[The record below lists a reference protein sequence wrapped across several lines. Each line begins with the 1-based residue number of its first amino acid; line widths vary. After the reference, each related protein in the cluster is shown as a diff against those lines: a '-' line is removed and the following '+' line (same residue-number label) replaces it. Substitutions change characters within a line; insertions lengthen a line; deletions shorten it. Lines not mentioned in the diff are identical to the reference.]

1 MTTANDAAENPFTS
15 TSITQEI
22 VVTLYR
28 IKTINSIAREGLDLL
43 GKQFSVSAE
52 EPEAQG
58 IIVRSSRVNTD
69 EYDSLLAVARA
80 GAGVNNITVSRA
92 TDKGICVFNTPGAN
106 ANAVVDLVFPMIG
119 VWQRNIWKGI
129 DFCNS
134 LKEIDPEK
142 VGGEVEK
149 RKSAFRGVEIAGKT
163 LAVIGLGQI
172 GVRLANGGIH
182 RHMNVKG
189 FDPKP
194 VLANIHMLLP
204 EVQLTQSLNDC
215 IGEADIVSL
224 HIPLMDKTRGL
235 VNHDFI
241 SRMKKGAVL
250 VNYARGPIVEE
261 QAILDGLA
269 DGQLGGY
276 IADFPT
282 KKLIGHDKILLTPH
296 LGASTSESEENC
308 AVMAV
313 RELSNYLRYGNITNS
328 VNFPNI
334 ETIPSD
340 LVKDRLIVINK
351 DVPGM
356 IAFITKVIS
365 GYNINID
372 SFKNESNGRLGYNI
386 IDMESGISP
395 DVVAEIEANEN
406 VIRTRVIS
414 FSR

>member
-1 MTTANDAAENPFTS
+1 M
-15 TSITQEI
+15 
-22 VVTLYR
+22 TLYR
-28 IKTINSIAREGLDLL
+28 IRTINSIAREGLDLL
-43 GKQFSVSAE
+43 GKQFSVSDSE
-52 EPEAQG
+52 TDPQG

-69 EYDSLLAVARA
+69 DFQSLLAVARA
-80 GAGVNNITVSRA
+80 GAGVNNITVGRA
-92 TDKGICVFNTPGAN
+92 TEKGICVFNTPGAN

-134 LKEIDPEK
+134 LKEIDPET
-142 VGGEVEK
+142 VGAEVEK

-182 RHMNVKG
+182 RHMDVRG

-204 EVQLTQSLNDC
+204 EVQLTHSLNDC

-224 HIPLMDKTRGL
+224 HIPLMEKTRGL

-241 SRMKKGAVL
+241 KRMKRGAVL

-282 KKLIGHDKILLTPH
+282 KKLIGHEKILLT
-296 LGASTSESEENC
+296 
-308 AVMAV
+308 
-313 RELSNYLRYGNITNS
+313 
-328 VNFPNI
+328 
-334 ETIPSD
+334 
-340 LVKDRLIVINK
+340 
-351 DVPGM
+351 
-356 IAFITKVIS
+356 
-365 GYNINID
+365 
-372 SFKNESNGRLGYNI
+372 
-386 IDMESGISP
+386 
-395 DVVAEIEANEN
+395 
-406 VIRTRVIS
+406 
-414 FSR
+414 

>member
-1 MTTANDAAENPFTS
+1 MTAF
-15 TSITQEI
+15 
-22 VVTLYR
+22 R
-28 IKTINSIAREGLDLL
+28 IKKINNIGREGLALL
-43 GKQFSVSAE
+43 GKQFSVSGK
-52 EPEAQG
+52 EPDPQG
-58 IIVRSSRVNTD
+58 ILVRSSLVNTD
-69 EYDSLLAVARA
+69 DYNSLLAVARA
-80 GAGVNNITVSRA
+80 GAGVNNISVDRA
-92 TDKGICVFNTPGAN
+92 TQRGICVFNTPGAN

-129 DFCNS
+129 DFCDS
-134 LKEIDPEK
+134 LNDIDPEK

-149 RKSAFRGVEIAGKT
+149 QKSAFRGVEIAGKT

-172 GVRLANGGIH
+172 GVRLANGGVH

-204 EVQLTQSLNDC
+204 EVQFTQSLDDC

-235 VNHDFI
+235 VNDTFI
-241 SRMKKGAVL
+241 SRMKRGAIL
-250 VNYARGPIVEE
+250 VNYARGPIVDE
-261 QAILDGLA
+261 QAVLDGLESGKL
-269 DGQLGGY
+269 DGY

-282 KKLIGHDKILLTPH
+282 KNLIGCDKILLTPH

-308 AVMAV
+308 AVMAAKEMV
-313 RELSNYLRYGNITNS
+313 NYLLYGNITNS

-340 LVKDRLIVINK
+340 HVKDRLIVINE

-356 IAFITKVIS
+356 IAFITKIIG
-365 GYNINID
+365 GYGINID
-372 SFKNESNGRLGYNI
+372 SFKNESNGRIGYNI
-386 IDMESGISP
+386 IDMESGVAP
-395 DVVAEIEANEN
+395 EAVAEIEANED
-406 VIRTRVIS
+406 VIRTRVIP